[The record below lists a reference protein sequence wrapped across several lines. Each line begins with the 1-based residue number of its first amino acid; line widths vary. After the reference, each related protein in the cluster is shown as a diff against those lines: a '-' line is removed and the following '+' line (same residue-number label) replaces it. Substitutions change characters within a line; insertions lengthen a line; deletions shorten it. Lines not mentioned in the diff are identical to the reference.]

1 MKVTAV
7 FHGILS
13 DWVGVPRAEVELSHG
28 GTLAE
33 LLNEI
38 KIRYGANMPEQLWNE
53 ERKTFHKAVWAMRG
67 EEKVADPGAS
77 LREGDEIKFFLT
89 LAGG

>member
-13 DWVGVPRAEVELSHG
+13 DWVGVPRAEIELSG
-28 GTLAE
+28 GTLSE

-53 ERKTFHKAVWAMRG
+53 EGKTFHKAVWAMRG
-67 EEKVADPGAS
+67 EEKITDPGAG
-77 LREGDEIKFFLT
+77 LADGEEIKFFLT